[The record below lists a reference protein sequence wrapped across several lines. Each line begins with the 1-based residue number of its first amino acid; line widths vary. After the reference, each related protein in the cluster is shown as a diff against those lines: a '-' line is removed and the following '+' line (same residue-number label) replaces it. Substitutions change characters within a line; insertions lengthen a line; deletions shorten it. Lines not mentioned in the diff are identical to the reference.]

1 MPDRRPLLIVL
12 AAGSLAL
19 AIGTARAP
27 LWDED
32 EPRFAAIA
40 RTMVETGDW
49 IVPVFND
56 TLAVDKP
63 VLMHWAMACCMQ
75 VFGVNE
81 FAARLPSMIAAL
93 ITALAL
99 LRAGTRFF
107 SPTVGV
113 VAALAWLGS
122 LLVGIEA
129 HAATPDAI
137 LVALCTWATVLA
149 AEVIAGSAPQREA
162 DSLGMIKKGDIPLFA
177 APPSGTGPE
186 FTPGSPV
193 LQKRGMSP
201 FCQPCVACGNDAL
214 PQLGLSRAFGIGLL
228 LGLAVVCKGPIGFV
242 GPLAVLVPWGWWVAV
257 DRRRSEMMTGSW
269 LKQVAQAALPAVI
282 DVIRSLRPLTLT
294 LGMLLAAAPWYAAVW
309 ARTDGAW
316 IEGFFFVHN
325 VGRFMAP
332 MEKHSGGVL
341 FHPLTM
347 LVLFYPWS
355 CFLPLAV
362 GVAGWRIWRRSEP
375 LATQHALG
383 LILAWLVV
391 WVGGFSAAATKLPN
405 YILPAY
411 PAAALLVA
419 ALGVEAV
426 RQAATSGRWPH
437 PRWLATGLASLA
449 FGGIAT
455 AATIVVISRY
465 GLSGAE
471 PAALVGV
478 IPVVA
483 AIACWQLAR
492 TRPKAA
498 LACFTGGA
506 LLYTALAVGPAA
518 GWMATANTLP
528 EFVSTLRMRDEGQAR
543 LGTFMMSSPNVVF
556 YAAGHVNQICHDD
569 LEAAERFLASDP
581 AAVLLVPADRLE
593 KVTTVMPAGFG
604 EIGRTQPMFRKHE
617 LVALGRLSPS
627 ERTAS
632 IEEVTR

>member
-63 VLMHWAMACCMQ
+63 VLMHWAMAACMQ

-93 ITALAL
+93 VTALAL

-149 AEVIAGSAPQREA
+149 AEVIAGSAPSQSGE
-162 DSLGMIKKGDIPLFA
+162 GDHA
-177 APPSGTGPE
+177 RQGRS
-186 FTPGSPV
+186 SP
-193 LQKRGMSP
+193 
-201 FCQPCVACGNDAL
+201 CIACGDDAL
-214 PQLGLSRAFGIGLL
+214 PQLSLGRACGIGLL

-242 GPLAVLVPWGWWVAV
+242 GPLAVLVPWAWWVAV
-257 DRRRSEMMTGSW
+257 DRRRAEMTSGSW
-269 LKQVAQAALPAVI
+269 LQQVSQAALPAVV

-347 LVLFYPWS
+347 LALFYPWS

-362 GVAGWRIWRRSEP
+362 GVAGWRIWRRSGP
-375 LATQHALG
+375 LATRHALG

-419 ALGVEAV
+419 ALGAEAV
-426 RQAATSGRWPH
+426 RQAAASGRWPH
-437 PRWLATGLASLA
+437 ARWLATGLASLA

-455 AATIVVISRY
+455 AATIVVVSRY
-465 GLSGAE
+465 GLPGAE

-492 TRPKAA
+492 TRPQAA
-498 LACFTGGA
+498 LATFTGGA

-528 EFVSTLRMRDEGQAR
+528 EFVSDLRTRDEGQAR

-556 YAAGHVNQICHDD
+556 YAGGHVNQICHDD

-581 AAVLLVPADRLE
+581 TAVLLVPADRLE

-604 EIGRTQPMFRKHE
+604 EIGRTQPMFRTHE

>member
-63 VLMHWAMACCMQ
+63 VLMHWAMAACMR

-93 ITALAL
+93 VTALAL

-107 SPTVGV
+107 SPAVGV

-149 AEVIAGSAPQREA
+149 AEVIAGPTERLA
-162 DSLGMIKKGDIPLFA
+162 DSLGPVKKGDIPLFA
-177 APPSGTGPE
+177 PPPGGTGPE
-186 FTPGSPV
+186 FTPGGPAA
-193 LQKRGMSP
+193 LKRGMSP
-201 FCQPCVACGNDAL
+201 FSQPCIACGDDAL
-214 PQLGLSRAFGIGLL
+214 PQLGLGRAFGIGLL

-242 GPLAVLVPWGWWVAV
+242 GPLAVLVPWAWWVAV
-257 DRRRSEMMTGSW
+257 DRRRAEMTSGSW
-269 LKQVAQAALPAVI
+269 LQQVSQAALPAVV

-347 LVLFYPWS
+347 LALFYPWS

-362 GVAGWRIWRRSEP
+362 GVASWRIWRRSGP
-375 LATQHALG
+375 LATRHALG

-391 WVGGFSAAATKLPN
+391 WVGGFSAAATTLPN

-419 ALGVEAV
+419 ALGAEAV
-426 RQAATSGRWPH
+426 RQAAASGRWPH
-437 PRWLATGLASLA
+437 ARWLATGLASLA

-455 AATIVVISRY
+455 AATIVVVSRY
-465 GLSGAE
+465 GLPGAE

-492 TRPKAA
+492 TRPQAA
-498 LACFTGGA
+498 LATFTGGA

-528 EFVSTLRMRDEGQAR
+528 EFVSDLRTRDEGQAR

-556 YAAGHVNQICHDD
+556 YAGGHVNQICHDD

-581 AAVLLVPADRLE
+581 TAVLLVPADRLE

-604 EIGRTQPMFRKHE
+604 EIGRTQPMFRTHE

>member
-12 AAGSLAL
+12 AAGLLAL
-19 AIGTARAP
+19 AVGTARAP

-63 VLMHWAMACCMQ
+63 VLMHWAMAACMR

-107 SPTVGV
+107 SPAVGV

-149 AEVIAGSAPQREA
+149 AEVMAGPTERLA
-162 DSLGMIKKGDIPLFA
+162 DSLGPVKKGDIPLFA

-186 FTPGSPV
+186 FTPGGPV
-193 LQKRGMSP
+193 PKKRGMSP
-201 FCQPCVACGNDAL
+201 FAQPCIACGDDAL
-214 PQLGLSRAFGIGLL
+214 PQLGLGRAFGIGLL

-242 GPLAVLVPWGWWVAV
+242 GPLAVLAPWAWWVAV
-257 DRRRSEMMTGSW
+257 DRRRAEMPTGSW
-269 LKQVAQAALPAVI
+269 LQQVAQAAMPAVI

-294 LGMLLAAAPWYAAVW
+294 FGMLLAAAPWYAAVW

-355 CFLPLAV
+355 CFLPLTV
-362 GVAGWRIWRRSEP
+362 GVASWRIWRRSGP
-375 LATQHALG
+375 LATRHALG
-383 LILAWLVV
+383 LTLAWLVV

-455 AATIVVISRY
+455 AATIVVVSGY
-465 GLSGAE
+465 GLPGAE

-492 TRPKAA
+492 TRPQAA
-498 LACFTGGA
+498 LATFTVAA

-528 EFVSTLRMRDEGQAR
+528 GFVSDLRTRHEGRAR

-556 YAAGHVNQICHDD
+556 YAGGHVNQICHDD
-569 LEAAERFLASDP
+569 LGAAEQFLGSDP

-593 KVTTVMPAGFG
+593 RVSTVIPAGFG
-604 EIGRTQPMFRKHE
+604 EIGRTQPMFRRQA
-617 LVALGRLSPS
+617 LVAIGRLSPAD
-627 ERTAS
+627 RTAGL
-632 IEEVTR
+632 EEVTR